1 MDKFTGWNRWLSEH
15 MFFIV
20 LSALFMGFLWSPGPN
35 AKFNTILVILFSYM
49 TFMTALGTSMGDF
62 IRILNKPQMPLWS
75 LFLIHIVAPAVA
87 WAIGW
92 IFYPD
97 NFAMRLGFLITA
109 SIPVGVTS
117 IMWTSII
124 NGDVALG
131 TLVVTLDTF
140 IVPVWLPAFFK
151 LIVGQAVHID
161 FWHMALQLLIMVTG
175 PSLIGMLIHD
185 ITRGKLTGFAK
196 SVGGLTAKFAMFGVI
211 FINAAVVGPDIHWDI
226 SLLKMLFAVLLL
238 AICGFALGYFGSK
251 IYRKPDPATTGAM
264 IYHVGMRNI
273 SFGSVIAVTYFAP
286 DVAIPVT
293 LGILFQQP
301 LAATIGYYW
310 SRIDTPRR

>member
-1 MDKFTGWNRWLSEH
+1 MEKFEGWNRWLGEH
-15 MFFIV
+15 MFLVV
-20 LSALFMGFLWSPGPN
+20 LSALLIGFIWSPGPN
-35 AKFNTILVILFSYM
+35 ALFNTLLVALFSYM
-49 TFMTALGTSMGDF
+49 TFMTALGTSMREF
-62 IRILNKPQMPLWS
+62 ISILNKPLMPLWS

-87 WAIGW
+87 WAIGL

-131 TLVVTLDTF
+131 LLVVTLDTF
-140 IVPVWLPAFFK
+140 IVPVWFPAFFL

-175 PSLIGMLIHD
+175 PSLAGMLIND
-185 ITRGKLTGFAK
+185 MTRGKLTAFAK
-196 SVGGLTAKFAMFGVI
+196 SVGGLTAKLSMFGVI
-211 FINAAVVGPDIHWDI
+211 LINAAVVGPDIHWNI
-226 SLLKMLFAVLLL
+226 SLVKMLFTVLLL
-238 AICGFALGYFGSK
+238 VICGYALGYFGSY
-251 IYRKPDPATTGAM
+251 IYRNPNPATIGAM

-273 SFGSVIAVTYFAP
+273 SFGSVIAVTYFTP

-301 LAATIGYYW
+301 MAAIIGHYW
-310 SRIDTPRR
+310 SRSKFAD